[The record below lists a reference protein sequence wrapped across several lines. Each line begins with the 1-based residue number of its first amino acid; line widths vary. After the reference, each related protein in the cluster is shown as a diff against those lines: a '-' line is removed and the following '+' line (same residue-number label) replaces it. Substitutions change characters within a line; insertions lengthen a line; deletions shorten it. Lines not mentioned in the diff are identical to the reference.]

1 MEEQSN
7 MKKET
12 LLEIILGTIGG
23 LVFAIGMCMCLLPE
37 WNMFTAGVITTII
50 GFVIL
55 LCIIPVYKSSHPKK
69 EKENKPINWG
79 IVLTWTVGVVGALI
93 MGFGMSKIL
102 VVNASTS
109 DMIVGIITGVVGLVI
124 CVLNYPVYAY
134 IKSNKE

>member
-1 MEEQSN
+1 

-23 LVFAIGMCMCLLPE
+23 LVFAIGMCMCLIPE
-37 WNMFTAGVITTII
+37 WDLFTAGVIVGII
-50 GFVIL
+50 GFIIL
-55 LCIIPVYKSSHPKK
+55 LCIIPVYRKEHPKK
-69 EKENKPINWG
+69 VSNKKTDWG
-79 IVLTWTVGVVGALI
+79 LVLTWTIGVVGALI

-102 VVNASTS
+102 VGNATTA
-109 DMIVGIITGVVGLVI
+109 DMIVGLITGVVGLVI